1 MPFYFEN
8 FPTVNYD
15 IKKNNNFNLLTNIT
29 LRYKIQSKLKDKRAV
44 FYDYQ
49 IKDGQRGDEIAFK
62 YYGDETL
69 DWVIYITND
78 IVDPQ
83 FDWPMDHRVFTNFI
97 KEKYTTISSAKS
109 TIHHYEKI
117 LNSQSVR
124 ADGSIIPERYVEVD
138 LTTYNLTS
146 TSSRRIIYNY
156 DHEDRLNEKKRS
168 IKLLQD
174 RYIQSVLE
182 EVENIFE

>member
-1 MPFYFEN
+1 M
-8 FPTVNYD
+8 
-15 IKKNNNFNLLTNIT
+15 NNS
-29 LRYKIQSKLKDKRAV
+29 Y
-44 FYDYQ
+44 
-49 IKDGQRGDEIAFK
+49 
-62 YYGDETL
+62 
-69 DWVIYITND
+69 
-78 IVDPQ
+78 
-83 FDWPMDHRVFTNFI
+83 
-97 KEKYTTISSAKS
+97 
-109 TIHHYEKI
+109 YEKI